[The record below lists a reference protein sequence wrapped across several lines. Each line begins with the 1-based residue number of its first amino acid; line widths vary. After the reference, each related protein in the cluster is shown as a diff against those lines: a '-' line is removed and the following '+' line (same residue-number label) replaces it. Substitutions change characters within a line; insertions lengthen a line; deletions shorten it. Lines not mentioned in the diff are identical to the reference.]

1 MNPLVLAGL
10 LLALSWT
17 WIYRRWTGPPE
28 LTRRSSGHLLELL
41 LYADSPRL
49 LGRVLLDLAGSSLA
63 LARQLLRP
71 SLAAAALLLL
81 ALGLLQGYVH
91 QRPVRVGEPFLVA
104 ARAVSGA
111 GLEHDGGLRL
121 DSSPLPSQGRLYWR
135 LVANSEGSHRITLE
149 QGAPAHVQVTA
160 GWASVQARQGSLQIF
175 YPERQF
181 WLGDRRITWETG
193 LLGSVC
199 CWLVLVWPLSHVLQ
213 RAQQLQ

>member
-17 WIYRRWTGPPE
+17 WIYRRWAGPPE

-63 LARQLLRP
+63 LARQLLKP
-71 SLAAAALLLL
+71 SLAAAALLLVV
-81 ALGLLQGYVH
+81 LGLLQGYVH

-104 ARAVSGA
+104 AQA
-111 GLEHDGGLRL
+111 GPGSRLEHDGDLRP
-121 DSSPLPSQGRLYWR
+121 DSSPLLSQGRLFWR
-135 LVANSEGSHRITLE
+135 LVATSEGSHRLTLE
-149 QGAPAHVQVTA
+149 PGRPAHVQVA
-160 GWASVQARQGSLQIF
+160 SGWASVQPLQGSLQIF
-175 YPERQF
+175 YPEREF
-181 WLGDRRITWETG
+181 WLGDRRISWEAG

-199 CWLVLVWPLSHVLQ
+199 VWLMLVGLLAHVLQ
-213 RAQQLQ
+213 RA